1 MIVLLLYSHFL
12 NTHIKVDKLRI
23 HIEVSPDLYLKNP
36 DASELGRIIVTNS
49 IELIHEL
56 GFESFTIKKLSTRI
70 GSPESSIY
78 RYFESKHMIL
88 MYLIYWYWSWME
100 YRLVFGT
107 NNLATP
113 ILKLK
118 ESIKILTQSV
128 EEDSSFS
135 HINEILLDRII
146 MTEAAK
152 AVFTKKI
159 NKETEQG
166 HFTVYKRVVE
176 RVSQMVL
183 AINKNYKYPHMLVST
198 LIEGSH
204 QQHFFAE
211 NIPSLTDVNKDQDYI
226 TKFYTQ
232 LVINTL

>member
-12 NTHIKVDKLRI
+12 NTHIQVDKLRI
-23 HIEVSPDLYLKNP
+23 HIEVSSDLYLKNP
-36 DASELGRIIVTNS
+36 DASELGRTIVTNS

-88 MYLIYWYWSWME
+88 LYLIYWYWSWME

-146 MTEAAK
+146 MTEAVK

-211 NIPSLTDVNKDQDYI
+211 NIPSLTDVNKDHDYI